1 MADHRLFCQD
11 RRGIELF
18 YEAVIEGADGYDDEI
33 NSGVTRVDEG
43 IMTNPFNGIYQLS
56 AQHDMAW
63 GVGVKD
69 RKVNFGGGGGRIGDR
84 YGVFEGLFF
93 RKFLTHFAGYPTAVI
108 QPGLEVPVTD
118 SELHC
123 ILCIV

>member
-69 RKVNFGGGGGRIGDR
+69 RKEAGLVTGMEFLRDFFFENF
-84 YGVFEGLFF
+84 
-93 RKFLTHFAGYPTAVI
+93 
-108 QPGLEVPVTD
+108 
-118 SELHC
+118 
-123 ILCIV
+123 